1 MKTNDNPHGK
11 LFGNDSSG
19 QGNSDTQQSSL
30 FDLTPDDNDLA
41 PSDNPS
47 MGSNPA
53 SASSFMPLAAKMRPK
68 TLADYVG
75 QQHILGG
82 DSPLAQSIEQGHCHS
97 LIFWGPPGSG
107 KTTLAEIIAQHANAE
122 IERVSAVTSGIKEI
136 RSAIEKAKLRA
147 QGEGANKRR
156 TVLFVDEVHR
166 FNKSQQDAFLPHI
179 EDGTIIFIGATTEN
193 PAFELNQALL
203 SRARLYTL
211 KKLTRDDLAQV
222 LQRAISLCEAEQ
234 QLRIDL
240 NVDAKQS
247 LLNRSDG
254 DARRLLNLL
263 ENCLD
268 SVVARQTKTAGN
280 SQDEKSEQSNS
291 KSATLGVKTI
301 SVELIAQV
309 AGSKIALYD
318 KGGDAFYDLISA
330 FHKSVRGSSPDAAL
344 YWYAR
349 ILNAGGDALYVG
361 RRLLAIASEDIGNAD
376 PRAMQ
381 LAINA
386 WDTFHRVGPSE
397 GERAIA
403 QATVYMALAPK
414 SNAVY
419 MAFSKAKRLA
429 EQTNTLDVP
438 LHLKNATSS
447 ITKELGHGTEYRYA
461 HDEINAFA
469 AGENYFPEA
478 LAKADSSHTR
488 LYEPTERGLEKKLK
502 EKLDY
507 LNQLDRNSHDQR
519 Y

>member
-1 MKTNDNPHGK
+1 MLYCLTSRCHKVSDLKTNDSKDKRHTSK
-11 LFGNDSSG
+11 LGG
-19 QGNSDTQQSSL
+19 QSSL
-30 FDLTPDDNDLA
+30 FDDESPVGSIA
-41 PSDNPS
+41 PSIELSMEQPS
-47 MGSNPA
+47 NLA
-53 SASSFMPLAAKMRPK
+53 FMPLAAKMRPK

-75 QQHILGG
+75 QQHILGQ
-82 DSPLAQSIEQGHCHS
+82 DSPLALAIEQGHCHS
-97 LIFWGPPGSG
+97 MIFWGPPGSG
-107 KTTLAEIIAQHANAE
+107 KTTLAEIIAHHADAD

-136 RSAIEKAKLRA
+136 RAAIDNAKMRA
-147 QGEGANKRR
+147 QGHGACTSNSEKRR

-211 KKLTRDDLAQV
+211 KKLTPEDLLSV
-222 LQRAISLCEAEQ
+222 LLRAVSLCEKEQ
-234 QLRIDL
+234 GCRIMMD
-240 NVDAKQS
+240 DDTKQS
-247 LLNRSDG
+247 LLNRGDG

-263 ENCLD
+263 ENALE
-268 SVVARQTKTAGN
+268 STPGEMLEQILYKTLN
-280 SQDEKSEQSNS
+280 
-291 KSATLGVKTI
+291 
-301 SVELIAQV
+301 VELIAQV
-309 AGSKIALYD
+309 AGTKIALYD

-349 ILNAGGDALYVG
+349 ILTAGGDALYVA

-376 PRAMQ
+376 PRAMT

-403 QATVYMALAPK
+403 QATIYMALAPK

-419 MAFSKAKRLA
+419 QAFNKAKILA
-429 EQTNTLDVP
+429 EQTNTLEVP
-438 LHLKNATSS
+438 LHLRNATSH
-447 ITKELGHGTEYRYA
+447 ITKALGHGQEYRYA
-461 HDEINAFA
+461 HNENNGFA

-478 LAKADSSHTR
+478 LAQGDPSHTK

-502 EKLDY
+502 DKLDY
-507 LNQLDRNSHDQR
+507 LQQLNRNSHEQR